1 MFPTAVCIFR
11 SGERTY
17 RSGECTFRNAERR
30 IKACYD
36 KITIAIVR
44 TLPQLLSD
52 IHYNYPHTIT
62 ILILS
67 RVRAYARSINFQ
79 FLLSLLSLVGLNAT
93 LSDV

>member
-1 MFPTAVCIFR
+1 MFRSAERIFR
-11 SGERTY
+11 SGERT
-17 RSGECTFRNAERR
+17 FRNAEYR

-36 KITIAIVR
+36 KITIALVS

-67 RVRAYARSINFQ
+67 RVRAHARA
-79 FLLSLLSLVGLNAT
+79 L
-93 LSDV
+93 